1 MKTLILILIPFLLAS
16 CTTTREV
23 MDSWVGHSKHEL
35 LMSNGSPNQISGD
48 GNGGEIL
55 TYVYQSSFYGNVK
68 NVYKHFYCD
77 SNGKIYHWLVQDRP
91 VPPTQVII
99 KTQPQSPTLK
109 IPSYGY

>member
-1 MKTLILILIPFLLAS
+1 MKNLFFLILITTLTG

-35 LMSNGSPNQISGD
+35 LMSMGSPNQTSSD
-48 GNGGEIL
+48 GNGGEII
-55 TYVYQSSFYGNVK
+55 TYIYQSSFYGNVK

-77 SNGKIYHWLVQDRP
+77 YNGRIYHWLVQDRP

-99 KTQPQSPTLK
+99 KNNNPPTLYL
-109 IPSYGY
+109 PPRQY